1 MKYKK
6 PDLPLCQYPEN
17 IYPPASLT
25 QLPRSAL
32 ELPTMKLLVAL
43 APFISAAAAVDGY
56 LHTTP
61 DCVIRTGPG
70 WFGSYLR
77 CNNMLPST
85 CCGIDSIDSPYQ
97 SLAVRSIMDGYSVR
111 AYGYIG
117 GNCTT
122 LRGFGGNNWNSQLCI
137 PYSGFNFTGLNLNNG
152 NRKRVSGKVGC
163 HRPDALVL
171 PDGTEFDLS
180 GLGDDDFKN
189 MYVFSLWTFNSI

>member
-1 MKYKK
+1 
-6 PDLPLCQYPEN
+6 LCIWGGREDSIREYLLSEG
-17 IYPPASLT
+17 LT
-25 QLPRSAL
+25 
-32 ELPTMKLLVAL
+32 
-43 APFISAAAAVDGY
+43 PFISAAAAVDGY

-61 DCVIRTGPG
+61 DCSLRSGPG

-77 CNNMLPST
+77 CNNMLPRT
-85 CCGIDSIDSPYQ
+85 CCGIDTIDSPYQ
-97 SLAVRSIMDGYSVR
+97 SLAIRSIMDGYSVR

-163 HRPDALVL
+163 QRPDALVL
-171 PDGTEFDLS
+171 PDGTEYDLS
-180 GLGDDDFKN
+180 GLGDDEFKN
-189 MYVFSLWTFNSI
+189 IVDISVKSSPSADIPEKFAKLIAK